1 VNEPVIHLQGVG
13 KRYVKYDDAPMLV
26 QRLRFRQ
33 TTKRSDLWAVRGVDV
48 AVQPGE
54 CLGVIGRNGSGK
66 STLLQMLA
74 GVTAPTEG
82 SVSVRGR
89 IAPLVSVGVGFHPEL
104 TGRENVYVN
113 GTILGL
119 TREEIDQR
127 FESIL
132 NFSGIHSFI
141 DTPVKFYSSG
151 MYVRLGFAVAVE
163 ATPDVLLVDEV
174 LAVGDVSFQLKCFRR
189 MAEIREQGTTV
200 VVVSHNLNAIRQ
212 LCDRALV
219 LHDGVMRHDGDVD
232 DGIGIYHSL
241 LGEFSDPEAPDLRGG
256 TQVENGVGVVESVEL
271 LDVDG
276 NVLSHVNGG
285 DTVDVRIRARFD
297 KAVDRPVVGMAIIAG
312 NSVNVYSEST
322 ATRPFRAVAAGERVT
337 YRARLTL
344 PLTTGS
350 YNLRAGLYRV
360 LDEFYALS
368 QLNESKPMP
377 FFVSGRTGMGGL
389 VDLAAEFSMDEAM
402 DDVR

>member
-1 VNEPVIHLQGVG
+1 VNEPAIHLQGVG
-13 KRYVKYDDAPMLV
+13 KRYVKFDDTPMLAT
-26 QRLRFRQ
+26 RLRFRH
-33 TTKRSDLWAVRGVDV
+33 TTKRSELWAVRGVDV
-48 AVQPGE
+48 EVQPGD

-82 SVSVRGR
+82 TVSVRGR

-119 TREEIDQR
+119 SRAEIDSR
-127 FESIL
+127 FDSIL
-132 NFSGIHSFI
+132 DFAGIHSFI

-174 LAVGDVSFQLKCFRR
+174 LAVGDMAFQLKCFRR
-189 MAEIREQGTTV
+189 MAEIRERGTTV

-219 LHDGVMRHDGDVD
+219 LHDGVMHHDGDVD

-241 LGEFSDPEAPDLRGG
+241 LGEFSDPDSPDLRGG
-256 TQVENGVGVVESVEL
+256 TQVENGVGAIESVEL
-271 LDVDG
+271 LDTDG
-276 NVLSHVNGG
+276 GPLRHVNGG
-285 DTVDVRIRARFD
+285 DVVDVRVRARFD
-297 KAVDRPVVGMAIIAG
+297 RAVDRPVVGMAIIAG
-312 NSVNVYSEST
+312 NGVNVYSEST
-322 ATRPFRAVAAGERVT
+322 ATRPFRAVAAGERVS
-337 YRARLTL
+337 YRARLKM

-360 LDEFYALS
+360 LDEFYAMS
-368 QLNESKPMP
+368 QLDESKPMP

-389 VDLAAEFSMDEAM
+389 VDLAAEFSMDEAL